1 MLKINHLITMSPNL
15 MMNKDLKPA
24 LSPLFRFQWEEA
36 QQCHVVLY
44 PEGMVK
50 LSPTAGEILKLVDG
64 EASVSEIIQ
73 ILADLFDGA
82 NVGDDVMAFIEEA
95 EGNGWVQLK

>member
-1 MLKINHLITMSPNL
+1 MKIESVPQ
-15 MMNKDLKPA
+15 

-50 LSPTAGEILKLVDG
+50 LSQSAGEIMKQVDG
-64 EASVSEIIQ
+64 KASVAEIIQ
-73 ILADLFDGA
+73 TLSDLFDGA
-82 NVGDDVMAFIEEA
+82 DVGDDVIAFITEA
-95 EGNGWVQLK
+95 EANGWIQLS

>member
-1 MLKINHLITMSPNL
+1 
-15 MMNKDLKPA
+15 MNKDSVPA

-50 LSPTAGEILKLVDG
+50 LSASAGEIMKQVNG
-64 EASVSEIIQ
+64 EANVGKIIQ
-73 ILADLFDGA
+73 TLSDMFDGA
-82 NVGDDVMAFIEEA
+82 DVGDDVIAFITEA
-95 EGNGWVQLK
+95 EANGWIQLK

>member
-1 MLKINHLITMSPNL
+1 
-15 MMNKDLKPA
+15 MNKDSIPT

-50 LSPTAGEILKLVDG
+50 LSQSAGEIMKHVDG
-64 EASVSEIIQ
+64 EKSVTTIIQ
-73 ILADLFDGA
+73 TLSDLFDGA
-82 NVGDDVMAFIEEA
+82 DVGDDVIAFITEA
-95 EGNGWVQLK
+95 EKNGWIEPK

>member
-1 MLKINHLITMSPNL
+1 MKIESVPQ
-15 MMNKDLKPA
+15 

-50 LSPTAGEILKLVDG
+50 LSQSAGEIMKQVNG
-64 EASVSEIIQ
+64 KASVAEIIQ
-73 ILADLFDGA
+73 TLSELFVGAD
-82 NVGDDVMAFIEEA
+82 VGDDVIAFITEA
-95 EGNGWVQLK
+95 EANGWIQLS

>member
-1 MLKINHLITMSPNL
+1 
-15 MMNKDLKPA
+15 MNKNAIPS

-50 LSPTAGEILKLVDG
+50 LSQSAGEIMKQVNG
-64 EASVSEIIQ
+64 EASVNTVIQ
-73 ILADLFDGA
+73 TLSDLFDGA
-82 NVGDDVMAFIEEA
+82 DVSDDVITFLTEA
-95 EGNGWVQLK
+95 EKNGWIKLK

>member
-1 MLKINHLITMSPNL
+1 
-15 MMNKDLKPA
+15 MNKDSIPT

-50 LSPTAGEILKLVDG
+50 LSQSAGEIMKHVDG
-64 EASVSEIIQ
+64 EKSVSTIIQ
-73 ILADLFDGA
+73 TLSDLFDGA
-82 NVGDDVMAFIEEA
+82 DVGDDVIAFITEA
-95 EGNGWVQLK
+95 EKNGWIEPK

>member
-1 MLKINHLITMSPNL
+1 
-15 MMNKDLKPA
+15 MNKDSIPK

-50 LSPTAGEILKLVDG
+50 LSQSAGEIMKHVDG
-64 EASVSEIIQ
+64 EKSVTTIIQ
-73 ILADLFDGA
+73 TLSDLFDGA
-82 NVGDDVMAFIEEA
+82 DVSDDVIAFITEA
-95 EGNGWVQLK
+95 EKNGWIEPK